1 MEPKKYGLN
10 ELREMFLKFFETKG
24 HLRLPSFSLIPQN
37 DASLLLINSGMAP
50 MKPFFTGEQEPPRHR
65 VTTCQKCIRTG
76 DIENIGHT
84 ARHGTYFEM
93 LGNFSFGDYF
103 KTEAIHW
110 AWEFLTSPEWVGLD
124 PNRLYPSVFA
134 GNETTPADD
143 EAFRIWHEEIG
154 VPADHI
160 FKFGKEDNFWEH
172 GSGPCGPCSEIYY
185 DRGEKWGCGKP
196 GCTVGCDCDRYIEV
210 WNVVFSQFDNDGEGH
225 YTELKQKNIDTGM
238 GLERLACV
246 CQDVASLF
254 DVDTVMN
261 ITNKVSSITHAHYGE
276 TAAKDVSLRV
286 ITDHIRSA
294 TFMICDGVLPSNEGR
309 GYVLRRLLRRAARHG
324 KLLGVNDPFLYEV
337 CDTVI
342 HENEGHYPELR
353 ERQEYITKVIRV
365 EEENFAKTIDGGLKI
380 FNDMLSGHQEKGEK
394 VFSGADAFK
403 LYDTYGFPIDLTM
416 EMVEE
421 QGMSVDQEGFKALM
435 EEQKV
440 RARKA
445 REALGDLGW
454 AGVEFG
460 KDVSETAFV
469 GYDNTAIDDAKVVA
483 LVVENEQAEELMS
496 GVEGIVVLD
505 KTPFYAE
512 MGGQVADH
520 GTITT
525 QSGAQFQVTDVQ
537 KNKGG
542 KFMHSGKLTGGV
554 IKLGDTVTAAID
566 VKRRR
571 AIMRAHSATH
581 LLDKALRTVL
591 GDHVHQAG
599 SLVDPDKLRFDFTH
613 FSALTAEELGKVSAM
628 VNEAVLEGYDIHTDV
643 LPIEEAK
650 KKGAIA
656 LFGEKYGDT
665 VRVVDMGEGY
675 SVEFCGGTH
684 LDNTAKVG
692 VFHIESEFSVASGV
706 RRIEATTGEA
716 SLRVMNQNQEKLF
729 EAAAALKTKPS
740 ELREKA
746 EQTIAELR
754 ELRQLVEKFKA
765 KEAAGETERFLMGGH
780 SVGELKVL
788 TVTVPNADA
797 NKLRQMG
804 DMLRDKQPNVV
815 AVLSTVNDG
824 KITFLAV
831 CGKEAV
837 TKGVKAG
844 DLIKQVC
851 CCCGG
856 KGGGKPDSAMGGG
869 SDILKLDDALAQV
882 DDFVAEKLGV

>member
-1 MEPKKYGLN
+1 MYDPKPFGLN
-10 ELREMFLKFFETKG
+10 ELREMFLSFFETKG

-76 DIENIGHT
+76 DIENIGKT

-103 KTEAIHW
+103 KKEAIHW
-110 AWEFLTSPEWVGLD
+110 AWEFLTSKEWVGLD
-124 PNRLYPSVFA
+124 PERLYPSVFA

-143 EAFRIWHEEIG
+143 EAFRIWNEEIG
-154 VPADHI
+154 IPAERI

-185 DRGEKWGCGKP
+185 DRGEQWGCGKP

-210 WNVVFSQFDNDGEGH
+210 WNVVFSQFDNDGENH

-246 CQDVASLF
+246 CQGVPSLF

-261 ITNKVSSITHAHYGE
+261 ITRKVTEITGASYGQSNA
-276 TAAKDVSLRV
+276 TDVSLRV

-324 KLLGVNDPFLYEV
+324 KLLGVNDPFLYTV

-353 ERQEYITKVIRV
+353 ERQDYITKVIRV

-380 FNDMLSGHQEKGEK
+380 FNDMLSEHKAKGEST
-394 VFSGADAFK
+394 FSGADAFK
-403 LYDTYGFPIDLTM
+403 LYDTYGFPIDLTL

-421 QGMSVDQEGFKALM
+421 QGMKLDEAEFHKQM
-435 EEQKV
+435 DEQRQ

-460 KDVSETAFV
+460 KDVPETEFV
-469 GYDNTAIDDAKVVA
+469 GYDHTAIDDAKVVA
-483 LVVENEQAEELMS
+483 LVVENEQAEEVMP
-496 GVEGIVVLD
+496 GVEAIVVLD

-520 GTITT
+520 GTISANGVT
-525 QSGAQFQVTDVQ
+525 FQVTDVQ

-542 KFMHSGKLTGGV
+542 KYMHTGKLTQGV
-554 IKLGDTVTAAID
+554 LKVGDTVSASID
-566 VKRRR
+566 VKRRK
-571 AIMRAHSATH
+571 AVMRAHSATH

-599 SLVDPDKLRFDFTH
+599 SLVEEDRLRFDFTH
-613 FSALTAEELGKVSAM
+613 FSALTAEELAKVSAM

-692 VFHIESEFSVASGV
+692 VFHISSEFSVASGV
-706 RRIEATTGEA
+706 RRIEATTGKA
-716 SLRVMNQNQEKLF
+716 SLEVMNRNQEMLF
-729 EAAAALKTKPS
+729 QAAAALKAKPG

-746 EQTIAELR
+746 EQTMLEVKTLH
-754 ELRQLVEKFKA
+754 QMVEKFKA
-765 KEAAGETERFLMGGH
+765 KESAGEADRFLFGARQ
-780 SVGELKVL
+780 VGELKVL
-788 TVTVPNADA
+788 TATIADADA

-804 DMLRDKQPNVV
+804 DMLRDKAPNVV
-815 AVLSTVNDG
+815 AVLATVNG
-824 KITFLAV
+824 EKITFLAV

-837 TKGVKAG
+837 AKGIKAG
-844 DLIKQVC
+844 EIIKNVTAI
-851 CCCGG
+851 CGG

-869 SDILKLDDALAQV
+869 TNVLKLDDALASI
-882 DDFVAEKLGV
+882 DDFVAGKLN